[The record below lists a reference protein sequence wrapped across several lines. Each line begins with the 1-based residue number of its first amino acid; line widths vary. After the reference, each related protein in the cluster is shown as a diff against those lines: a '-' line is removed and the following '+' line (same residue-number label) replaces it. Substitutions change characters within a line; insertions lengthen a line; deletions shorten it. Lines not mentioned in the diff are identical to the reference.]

1 MLGKLIDKKELG
13 RLVAK
18 AHQVRQL
25 RPLVLDI
32 VKKLGYDNACKSGL
46 SIAASDI
53 QIPKEK
59 ASILAAAE
67 KQVDKVETLFN
78 RGLMS
83 PDERYRKVIALWDK
97 ATEDVANALMKNTM
111 DAFNPVYMMANSGA
125 RGNIQQI
132 RQLADAW
139 SDG

>member
-1 MLGKLIDKKELG
+1 M
-13 RLVAK
+13 
-18 AHQVRQL
+18 
-25 RPLVLDI
+25 LDI

-111 DAFNPVYMMANSGA
+111 DAFN
-125 RGNIQQI
+125 RCT
-132 RQLADAW
+132 
-139 SDG
+139 